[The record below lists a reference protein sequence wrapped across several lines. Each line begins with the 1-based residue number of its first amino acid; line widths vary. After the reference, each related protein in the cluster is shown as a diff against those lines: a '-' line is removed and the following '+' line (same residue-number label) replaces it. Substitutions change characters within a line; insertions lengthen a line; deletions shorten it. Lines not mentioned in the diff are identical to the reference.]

1 MFFLFISFLTFAY
14 SYSKAINKKITCP
27 RGLYSPVCVTS
38 LFGFQ
43 RSLPV
48 NLMYSQHTGLS
59 GFATCGAGGNIK
71 PGSGLMNAFFH
82 AALFMVIHAVVT

>member
-1 MFFLFISFLTFAY
+1 MFLFFISFLTFAY

-48 NLMYSQHTGLS
+48 NLMYSQHTRVCLVLL
-59 GFATCGAGGNIK
+59 
-71 PGSGLMNAFFH
+71 P
-82 AALFMVIHAVVT
+82 AAPVAILNQDPD